1 MGMVRRALLFLAATW
16 AAAPALAL
24 DYRSVEAPVAIMYD
38 APSQK
43 GKKLYLLKRLTP
55 VEVVVRLDGWLKVRD
70 AEGSL
75 AWVESKL
82 IGERRTVV
90 VTAPRAEVRQAEK
103 ADAVLAFEA
112 EKWVVLD
119 LVEAAT
125 PGWAKVRHGDGS
137 SGFVRTSQIW
147 GL

>member
-1 MGMVRRALLFLAATW
+1 MGMVRRALLLLAAIW
-16 AAAPALAL
+16 ATAPALAL
-24 DYRSVEAPVAIMYD
+24 DYRSVDAPVAIMYD

-55 VEVVVRLDGWLKVRD
+55 VEVVVRLDGWFKVRD

-90 VTAPRAEVRQAEK
+90 VTALRADVRQGEK
-103 ADAVLAFEA
+103 ADAPLAFEA

-119 LVEAAT
+119 LLEAGT